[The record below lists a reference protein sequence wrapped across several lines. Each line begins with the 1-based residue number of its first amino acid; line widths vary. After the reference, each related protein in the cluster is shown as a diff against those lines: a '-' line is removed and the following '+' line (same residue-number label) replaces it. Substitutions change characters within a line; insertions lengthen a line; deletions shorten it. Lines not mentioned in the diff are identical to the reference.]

1 MASQLRNPLIIIII
15 AIIAAVMVISS
26 LGGLETPS
34 PEGLNISNLTLEKDR
49 IIMGE
54 NTTLTVEIENTADT
68 SKVFELRIM
77 YTAEDFVFYD
87 TLTGEQL
94 TNIKVN
100 PNNYTL
106 THPTKGVLDK
116 KTTIPITVQGPQPMG
131 SEEEK
136 LITVLVYSI
145 DDNVASLSD
154 EHVIS
159 ITVTFN

>member
-15 AIIAAVMVISS
+15 AIIAAVIVISS
-26 LGGLETPS
+26 LGGFETPS

-49 IIMGE
+49 IKMGE
-54 NTTLTVEIENTADT
+54 NTTLTVEIENTADS

-94 TNIKVN
+94 TNIKVY

-145 DDNVASLSD
+145 DDSVASLSD
-154 EHVIS
+154 ERVIS

>member
-15 AIIAAVMVISS
+15 AIIAAVIVISS

-34 PEGLNISNLTLEKDR
+34 PTGLVISNLTLETDR
-49 IIMGE
+49 IKMGE

-77 YTAEDFVFYD
+77 YTAEDFIFYN

-94 TNIKVN
+94 TNIQTN
-100 PNNYTL
+100 PSNFTL

-116 KTTIPITVQGPQPMG
+116 KTTIPITVQGPQPIG
-131 SEEEK
+131 SEDVKE
-136 LITVLVYSI
+136 ITVLVYSI
-145 DDNVASLSD
+145 EDNVAYLSATR
-154 EHVIS
+154 VIS
-159 ITVTFN
+159 VTVTFN

>member
-34 PEGLNISNLTLEKDR
+34 PEGLNISNLTIEKDR
-49 IIMGE
+49 IRMGE

>member
-15 AIIAAVMVISS
+15 AIIAAVIIISS
-26 LGGLETPS
+26 LGEFEAPS
-34 PEGLNISNLTLEKDR
+34 PEGLNISNLALEKDR
-49 IIMGE
+49 IKMGE

-77 YTAEDFVFYD
+77 YTAEDFVFYN

-94 TNIKVN
+94 TDIKVN

-154 EHVIS
+154 ERVIS

>member
-15 AIIAAVMVISS
+15 AIIAAVIVISS
-26 LGGLETPS
+26 LGGFETPS
-34 PEGLNISNLTLEKDR
+34 PEGLNISNLILEKDR
-49 IIMGE
+49 IKMGE

-68 SKVFELRIM
+68 SKVFELRIT

-87 TLTGEQL
+87 TLTGEPL

-136 LITVLVYSI
+136 LITVLVYSV
-145 DDNVASLSD
+145 DNNVASLSD
-154 EHVIS
+154 ERVIS

>member
-15 AIIAAVMVISS
+15 AIIAAVIVISS
-26 LGGLETPS
+26 LGGFETPS
-34 PEGLNISNLTLEKDR
+34 PEGLTISNLTLEKTR
-49 IIMGE
+49 IKMGE

-87 TLTGEQL
+87 TLTGQQL

-154 EHVIS
+154 ERDIL